1 MKNLVKLIVVAFLI
15 SSTAYARDVEYKD
28 EEISVRVMPGE
39 PTQMKFPGVISG
51 GFKKKD
57 STLSLDK
64 KDSDLVIFAQQNLT
78 DQGEVMIVRLQ
89 DGRSYSVRIQ
99 RANADIPRDDIVK
112 IEDARP
118 AVVSSSEEEPAYK
131 EKSFEYAPPTQVAGL
146 MREMMLVAE
155 FGKGSIAGYRATDQN
170 KGEVILDDGAI
181 EAKVERIFTGGGLWG
196 YVLDV
201 ENKLGESQKINPAAF
216 RMEGTRAV
224 SASNWELSP
233 SPASK
238 ENELAGTHKAKVY
251 IVTKARK

>member
-1 MKNLVKLIVVAFLI
+1 MKNLIRIALSVVLI
-15 SSTAYARDVEYKD
+15 SASAYARDIEYKD

-39 PTQMKFPGVISG
+39 PTQMKFPGVVSG

-78 DQGEVMIVRLQ
+78 EAGEVMIVRLQ

-99 RANADIPRDDIVK
+99 RANADSPRDDIVK
-112 IEDARP
+112 IEDERP
-118 AVVSSSEEEPAYK
+118 AIVASSEEESPYK
-131 EKSFEYAPPTQVAGL
+131 EKNFEYAPPTQVAGL
-146 MREMMLVAE
+146 VREMMLVAE
-155 FGKGSIAGYRATDQN
+155 FGKKSITGYRATDQN
-170 KGEVILDDGAI
+170 KGEVVLDDGAI
-181 EAKVERIFTGGGLWG
+181 SATVERIFTGSGLWG

-233 SPASK
+233 RPASR
-238 ENELAGTHKAKVY
+238 ENELAGAHRAKVY